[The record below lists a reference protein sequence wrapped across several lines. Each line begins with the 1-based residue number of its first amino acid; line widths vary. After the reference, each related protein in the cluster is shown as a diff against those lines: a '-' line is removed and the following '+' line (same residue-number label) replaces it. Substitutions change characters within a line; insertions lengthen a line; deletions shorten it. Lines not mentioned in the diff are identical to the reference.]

1 MYTQLDYQD
10 RVTIEIQLSRWAT
23 QKDIAWILWK
33 NISTISREIKRNS
46 VKKRGSKKREYLA
59 TEAHIKAYH
68 RCWRGKTQSKKI
80 HENTALKQFIIYEI
94 QRTDIIPSPK
104 VIANSW
110 NTKQEEIYLSLEHEE
125 QKAFQKITISHTSI
139 YSWFKTWD
147 GNKYKQF
154 LAHSF
159 KGYNTK
165 RQKWDVWMKWKIK
178 NRIGIEER
186 PEIINKRWEVGHFE
200 VDLIVSSKWRKW
212 EETHKS
218 VLLTLT
224 DRKSR
229 LPRVYKLKNKESRP
243 IMEII
248 QSLKSELWIKSIT
261 FDNGMEFAKHYLLE
275 WIATYFC
282 NPYSSWEK
290 WSIENLNKI
299 IRRFFP
305 KGTNFDEVPE
315 KKIRSICD
323 KIANT
328 PREILGFLS
337 PNQVHFSQ

>member
-10 RVTIEIQLSRWAT
+10 RVTIEIQLKRWV
-23 QKDIAWILWK
+23 KPKEIAEILWK
-33 NISTISREIKRNS
+33 NPSSITREIARNS
-46 VKKRGSKKREYLA
+46 VQKRGSKKREYLA

-68 RCWRGKTQSKKI
+68 RCWRGRIQSRKI
-80 HENTALKQFIIYEI
+80 NENTALKQFIIHEI

-104 VIANSW
+104 IIASSW
-110 NTKQEEIYLSLEHEE
+110 NTKQEEIYLNLGHKE
-125 QKAFQKITISHTSI
+125 QKDFQEITISHTSI
-139 YSWFKTWD
+139 YSWLETGDW
-147 GNKYKQF
+147 NKYKQF

-159 KGYNTK
+159 KGYSKK
-165 RQKWDVWMKWKIK
+165 RQKWDVWIKWKIK
-178 NRIGIEER
+178 NRVGIEER
-186 PEIINKRWEVGHFE
+186 PEIINERWEIGHFE
-200 VDLIVSSKWRKW
+200 ADLIVSCKWC
-212 EETHKS
+212 KS
-218 VLLTLT
+218 ALLTLT
-224 DRKSR
+224 DRMSR
-229 LPRVYKLKNKESRP
+229 IPVIYKISSKESTS

-248 QSLKSELWIKSIT
+248 QSLKSELWIKSVT

-275 WIATYFC
+275 WIQTYFC

-315 KKIRSICD
+315 EKIRSICD

-337 PNQVHFSQ
+337 PKQVHFSQ

>member
-1 MYTQLDYQD
+1 MYKHLEYQD
-10 RVTIEIQLSRWAT
+10 RVTIEIQLSRWAS
-23 QKDIAWILWK
+23 KKEIAQHLWK
-33 NISTISREIKRNS
+33 HPGSISREISRNS
-46 VKKRGSKKREYLA
+46 VQKRWSNKREYLA
-59 TEAHIKAYH
+59 VEAEIKCYQ
-68 RCWRGKTQSKKI
+68 RCWRSKIQSMKI
-80 HENTALKQFIIYEI
+80 NMNSGLKRFIIEQL

-104 VIANSW
+104 VIAALW
-110 NTKQEEIYLSLEHEE
+110 KQEQRWKVWEWWEN
-125 QKAFQKITISHTSI
+125 KKTVTISHTSI
-139 YSWFKTWD
+139 YSWLKTWD

-165 RQKWDVWMKWKIK
+165 RQKWKLWMKWKIK
-178 NRIGIEER
+178 NRVGIEER
-186 PEIINKRWEVGHFE
+186 PEIINERWEVGHFE
-200 VDLIVSSKWRKW
+200 ADLIVSSKWKKW

-229 LPRVYKLKNKESRP
+229 LPRMYKLKNKESKP

-248 QSLKSELWIKSIT
+248 QSLQEELWIKSVT
-261 FDNGMEFAKHYLLE
+261 FDNGMEFAKHYLLK
-275 WIATYFC
+275 WIQTYFC

-305 KGTNFDEVPE
+305 KGTNFDEVPD

-323 KIANT
+323 IIANT
-328 PREILGFLS
+328 PREILDFLS
-337 PNQVHFSQ
+337 PKQVHFSQ

>member
-1 MYTQLDYQD
+1 MQSMK
-10 RVTIEIQLSRWAT
+10 I
-23 QKDIAWILWK
+23 
-33 NISTISREIKRNS
+33 NMN
-46 VKKRGSKKREYLA
+46 
-59 TEAHIKAYH
+59 TE
-68 RCWRGKTQSKKI
+68 
-80 HENTALKQFIIYEI
+80 LKFFIIQQI

-104 VIANSW
+104 VIAALW
-110 NTKQEEIYLSLEHEE
+110 KQEQKE
-125 QKAFQKITISHTSI
+125 QVWKLWENKKIITISHTSI
-139 YSWFKTWD
+139 YSWLETGD

-159 KGYNTK
+159 KGYKKK
-165 RQKWDVWMKWKIK
+165 RQKWETWMKGKIK
-178 NRIGIEER
+178 ERVWIEER
-186 PEIINKRWEVGHFE
+186 PEIINKRWELWHFE
-200 VDLIVSSKWRKW
+200 ADLIVSSKWIKGK
-212 EETHKS
+212 ETHKS

-229 LPRVYKLKNKESRP
+229 LPRIYKLRDKESQP
-243 IMEII
+243 IMDII
-248 QSLKSELWIKSIT
+248 QSIQDELGIKSIT

-275 WIATYFC
+275 WIQTYFC

-290 WSIENLNKI
+290 GSIENLNKI

-305 KGTNFDEVPE
+305 KGTNFDEVSD

-328 PREILGFLS
+328 PREILGYLS